1 MNIKIII
8 TILLVILAGFLFWGF
23 QTGFFSNIFSGP
35 VKPVVIPEG
44 IILFYGEGCPH
55 CKNVDEFITQNK
67 ITDKV
72 KFANL
77 EVWSN
82 KDNQIILGEVALK
95 CGINSG
101 SVGVPLLYDGNSKCH
116 IGDIDAI
123 DFLKAQAGI
132 K

>member
-8 TILLVILAGFLFWGF
+8 TILLIIIVGFIFWGF
-23 QTGFFSNIFSGP
+23 QTGFLANIFSGP
-35 VKPVVIPEG
+35 AKLIAIPEG
-44 IILFYGEGCPH
+44 TIIFYGEGCSH
-55 CKNVDEFITQNK
+55 CKNVDNFIEENK
-67 ITDKV
+67 ILDKV
-72 KFANL
+72 DFKKL

-101 SVGVPLLYDGNSKCH
+101 SVGVPLLYDGNSKCYV
-116 IGDIDAI
+116 GDIDAI

>member
-1 MNIKIII
+1 MNKTVIF
-8 TILLVILAGFLFWGF
+8 TILLITITGFLFFGF
-23 QTGFFSNIFSGP
+23 QAGFFSNVFSEP
-35 VKPVVIPEG
+35 AELVAIPEG
-44 IILFYGEGCPH
+44 IILFYGDGCSH
-55 CKNVDEFITQNK
+55 CKNVDEFIMQNK

-72 KFANL
+72 KFVNL

-82 KDNQIILGEVALK
+82 KDNQTILGEVALK
-95 CGINSG
+95 CGINLG
-101 SVGVPLLYDGNSKCH
+101 SVGVPLLYDGNSKCY